1 MLKYSSLSS
10 YFLILQF
17 MCTAL
22 RISYPEYSLK
32 EDNISGKK
40 NEILMLFLSYKIW
53 HVHFKYLKF
62 STLVEVLLG
71 GSQQELVPNWQL

>member
-10 YFLILQF
+10 YFLIPQF

-22 RISYPEYSLK
+22 RISYPEYCLK

-40 NEILMLFLSYKIW
+40 NEILMLLLSYKIW
-53 HVHFKYLKF
+53 HVQFEYLKC
-62 STLVEVLLG
+62 STLVEALLG
-71 GSQQELVPNWQL
+71 SSQQEIVPNWQL